1 MMPGPEIK
9 QNVCRVTAPHPTVPR
24 SRVIRFHSY
33 RRHYGL
39 GSHRLMFI
47 PWQALWEAPLPISSY
62 LIFNNILLI
71 LFKSGKPKEQIIVR
85 KAYDF
90 TWDKSKDIKKQKLK
104 KKVINALWL
113 KNSGRQEKL
122 LFKNLETTPH
132 SFF

>member
-1 MMPGPEIK
+1 
-9 QNVCRVTAPHPTVPR
+9 
-24 SRVIRFHSY
+24 
-33 RRHYGL
+33 
-39 GSHRLMFI
+39 MFI

-90 TWDKSKDIKKQKLK
+90 TWDKSKDIKKKSK
-104 KKVINALWL
+104 KKVFNALWL

>member
-1 MMPGPEIK
+1 M
-9 QNVCRVTAPHPTVPR
+9 
-24 SRVIRFHSY
+24 
-33 RRHYGL
+33 
-39 GSHRLMFI
+39 
-47 PWQALWEAPLPISSY
+47 SSY

-71 LFKSGKPKEQIIVR
+71 FFKSGKPKEQITVR

-90 TWDKSKDIKKQKLK
+90 TWDKSKDIKKKSK

-122 LFKNLETTPH
+122 LLQNLETTPH